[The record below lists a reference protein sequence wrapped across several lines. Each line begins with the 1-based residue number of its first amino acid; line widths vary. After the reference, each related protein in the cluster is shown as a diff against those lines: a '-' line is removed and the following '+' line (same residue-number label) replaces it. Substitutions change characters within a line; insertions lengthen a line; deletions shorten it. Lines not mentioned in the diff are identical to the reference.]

1 MLEFKVVIGIITV
14 ILGFVGYIPY
24 IRDILKGKTQPHIY
38 TWFVWG
44 LITLILYGLQV
55 SGGAGSGSWVTL
67 VVALLSF
74 SIFGLGLRSGDRNIT
89 RSDTLFLVSA
99 MVALVLWLVADQPVL
114 SVILLVTIGMLG
126 FGPTIRKSW
135 NNPHTETISTYAIN
149 AIRHT
154 LSILAL
160 ANYSILT
167 WLFPVAWSIANIIFV
182 LILIVRRMKIK
193 QKIESE

>member
-1 MLEFKVVIGIITV
+1 MLEFKIVIGIITV

-44 LITLILYGLQV
+44 LITLILFGLQV

-74 SIFGLGLRSGDRNIT
+74 SIFGLGLRSGDKNIT

-135 NNPHTETISTYAIN
+135 NHPHTETISTYAIN

-182 LILIVRRMKIK
+182 LILIIRRMKIK
-193 QKIESE
+193 QKIELE